1 MKQETTYEKARRC
14 AAAIRQK
21 TDFVPK
27 AALILGSGLGGF
39 ADSLEKAAVIDYSE
53 LEGFPISTVEGH
65 QGRFIFADVAGMPTV
80 IMQGRVHY
88 YEGYS
93 MQDVCLPVR
102 VMGLLGAEN
111 LLLTNA
117 SGGINPAFDVG
128 DFMLITGQISLF
140 VPSPL
145 IGTNDASFG
154 PRFPD
159 MSHIYDPALN
169 ALVRE
174 AAAKHQILL
183 REGTYVQLTGPQ
195 YESPNEIR
203 ALGILGAD
211 AVGMSTAVE
220 AIAANHMGMHVCGI
234 SCITNKA
241 AGLAKKPLSHQEVK
255 ETADRRAASFTALVT
270 DTLAAMTAG
279 KRQNA

>member
-14 AAAIRQK
+14 ATAIRQK